1 MPPMIQIAAAGCK
14 RSCALA
20 VEKVGFRGTDLGINP
35 TTTPRRCP
43 LPETVGLRTC
53 IPLCT
58 FSAGQFSCDSNPEP
72 PSMAAT
78 VQIGCCGWSY
88 LKESEFA
95 GQLRRQYSS
104 TLQAYAQLF
113 DAVEINS
120 TFYRLPRITTAR
132 KWREEADAI
141 NPRFIF
147 TVKAYR
153 GITHLHRFTGESF
166 RFFDQLK
173 AVCQA
178 LRSAVLLFQSSASF
192 RPTEASLGSMRSF
205 FGAIDRGELF
215 CVWEPRGK
223 WYDQPAMIAELCE
236 ELDLVHCVDPLRNRP
251 TAFGK
256 GQLAHFRLHGFGKPS
271 MYRYEFS
278 EEELKRIAAVT
289 GSLGAQVRTAYL
301 FFNNVSCYRDG
312 LEYRRLACAG

>member
-1 MPPMIQIAAAGCK
+1 M
-14 RSCALA
+14 
-20 VEKVGFRGTDLGINP
+20 VHV
-35 TTTPRRCP
+35 
-43 LPETVGLRTC
+43 
-53 IPLCT
+53 
-58 FSAGQFSCDSNPEP
+58 
-72 PSMAAT
+72 
-78 VQIGCCGWSY
+78 GCCGWSY
-88 LKESEFA
+88 LNAAEFS
-95 GQLRRQYSS
+95 GQLKRQYSS

-113 DAVEINS
+113 NAVEINS

-173 AVCQA
+173 EVCRT
-178 LRSAVLLFQSSASF
+178 LRSAVLLFQSPASF
-192 RPTEASLGSMRSF
+192 RPTKESLTAIKSF
-205 FGAIDRGELF
+205 FGTIDRGELG

-223 WYDQPAMIAELCE
+223 WHDQPAMIAELCE
-236 ELDLVHCVDPLRNRP
+236 ELDLVHCVDPLRNKP

-256 GQLAHFRLHGFGKPS
+256 GRLAYFRLHGFGKPS

-289 GSLGAQVRTAYL
+289 ESLGTQVRTAHL

-312 LEYRRLACAG
+312 LEYRRLARARGDQNGPTALGESAGRG